1 MREQINTLEDP
12 RLDAYARLTDV
23 QLRNKLEPERGILIA
38 ESPKVIG
45 RALDAGLEPLS
56 LLTSERLVE
65 GISSMIQRLEQ
76 MWPNALVLVLP
87 EPELEQL
94 AGFKLAHGALAAF
107 RRPLLPQPEAL
118 LSHAR
123 RVAVL
128 EDITNFTNV
137 GAIFRSAAAL
147 GLDTVL
153 ATPGCY
159 DPFYRRAVRVSMGGV
174 FQVPWTYIGEGASGK
189 GAYGNVER
197 QGGWTRAG
205 IPVLQEAGFKVAA
218 MALTDNALSLA
229 DERLIAEP
237 KLAIVVGTE
246 GEGLSSATINA
257 ADYVVK
263 IPMQHGVDSLNV
275 ATAAAIAFWQLRI

>member
-1 MREQINTLEDP
+1 MEQINTLEDP

-65 GISSMIQRLEQ
+65 GISSMTQRLEQ
-76 MWPNALVLVLP
+76 MWPNAPLLVLP

-118 LSHAR
+118 LSHAQ

-147 GLDTVL
+147 GLDAVL
-153 ATPGCY
+153 VTPGCY

-189 GAYGNVER
+189 GVHGNVER
-197 QGGWTRAG
+197 QGGWARRG
-205 IPVLQEAGFKVAA
+205 IPLLQEAGFKVAA
-218 MALTDNALSLA
+218 MALTDDALSLA

-257 ADYVVK
+257 TDYVVK

-275 ATAAAIAFWQLRI
+275 AAAAAIAFWQLRI